1 MGFLQ
6 KQAEIYKS
14 MVIERG
20 ENKKGSFSSI
30 EEQTNTMRKSIY
42 AYWTVFC
49 FRYVDNLHQR
59 IKHNLLFDF
68 ADKIILIIGQL
79 FMPNG
84 GSEYS
89 ERVKQ
94 WMNEPREMA
103 RHREEL
109 CQTLDKIDKCLV
121 IVNEMGQYKRT

>member
-1 MGFLQ
+1 
-6 KQAEIYKS
+6 
-14 MVIERG
+14 MVIERT
-20 ENKKGSFSSI
+20 EIKKGFNITSI
-30 EEQTNTMRKSIY
+30 EDQTNTMRKSIY

-68 ADKIILIIGQL
+68 ADKIILIIGQR

-94 WMNEPREMA
+94 WMNEPRDRA
-103 RHREEL
+103 RQREEL
-109 CQTLDKIDKCLV
+109 SHTLEKIEKCLT
-121 IVNEMGQYKRT
+121 IVNEMSLTSRRGGRDNTEQ

>member
-1 MGFLQ
+1 
-6 KQAEIYKS
+6 
-14 MVIERG
+14 MVIERTD
-20 ENKKGSFSSI
+20 NPKGQNISSI
-30 EEQTNTMRKSIY
+30 EEQTSTMRKSIY
-42 AYWTVFC
+42 AYWTVFT

-59 IKHNLLFDF
+59 IKHNLLHDF
-68 ADKIILIIGQL
+68 ADNITINIGQR

-103 RHREEL
+103 RQREEV
-109 CQTLDKIDKCLV
+109 TVTIDKIEKCLA
-121 IVNEMGQYKRT
+121 IVNEMGLSRRLRDQ

>member
-1 MGFLQ
+1 
-6 KQAEIYKS
+6 
-14 MVIERG
+14 
-20 ENKKGSFSSI
+20 
-30 EEQTNTMRKSIY
+30 MRKSIY
-42 AYWTVFC
+42 SYWTVFC
-49 FRYVDNLHQR
+49 FHYVDNLHQR

-103 RHREEL
+103 RQREEL
-109 CQTLDKIDKCLV
+109 NQTLDKIDKCLV

>member
-1 MGFLQ
+1 
-6 KQAEIYKS
+6 
-14 MVIERG
+14 MVIERT
-20 ENKKGSFSSI
+20 ENPKGASLSTI

-42 AYWTVFC
+42 AYWTVFT

-68 ADKIILIIGQL
+68 ADKIIIIIGQQ

-103 RHREEL
+103 RQREEINSSM
-109 CQTLDKIDKCLV
+109 DKIEKCLA
-121 IVNEMGQYKRT
+121 IVNEMGISRRIRDE

>member
-1 MGFLQ
+1 
-6 KQAEIYKS
+6 
-14 MVIERG
+14 
-20 ENKKGSFSSI
+20 
-30 EEQTNTMRKSIY
+30 MRKSIY

-68 ADKIILIIGQL
+68 ADKIILIIGQR

-94 WMNEPREMA
+94 WMNEPRDRA
-103 RHREEL
+103 RQREEL
-109 CQTLDKIDKCLV
+109 SHTLEKIEKCLT
-121 IVNEMGQYKRT
+121 IVNEMSLTSRRGGRDNTEQQNWSRRSVSPTVNIK